1 MGPDSSGNTG
11 SMTVSDHCADSLRS
25 IRVRDKASS
34 QGPSKEEVQET
45 GTFPFELL
53 NKIQP
58 FQFHSQEPLNST
70 LLTRI
75 TFDINSVTGIES
87 DEAPLE
93 RSSSNISFSK

>member
-53 NKIQP
+53 NKTTELDPSYSNHVRHKQCDWD
-58 FQFHSQEPLNST
+58 
-70 LLTRI
+70 RI
-75 TFDINSVTGIES
+75 RRGS
-87 DEAPLE
+87 A
-93 RSSSNISFSK
+93 